1 VDLELTPLQQD
12 FRERT
17 KVYAEECR
25 PFAAEWDINN
35 HVPIQ
40 ELTKRAG
47 ELDLLA
53 ITMPKEHGG
62 QDHAMME
69 YTVVIETALR
79 YSQCALASEPM
90 FRTSGA
96 GPSILLMSDNDVPRK
111 KFMPSMITGEQ
122 GCALALSEPNHGSDL
137 TYLETRAVQDGD
149 DYVLNGSKRF
159 ITGATEDRLYATFV
173 RLSDTPGAK
182 GIGAVMVE
190 EGTPGFRIEK
200 GPAFVS
206 SRGIP
211 HGDLWFEDCRVPA
224 ENLLVAE
231 GQFPRLMTAFNVERL
246 HNGTCS
252 LGLAEAAFDE
262 SSKFAQERHQFGRPV
277 IEFQAIYRM
286 LAEMWVSIEAT
297 RMLLFRAAAT
307 AVDGKYPQAHDV
319 TIAKMFANET
329 LSNVAKAAVQVCAGD
344 GLAITHPVQ
353 RIARDAMICMVA
365 GGTHQVLK
373 NSIAGMLF
381 PDRKFKQTRDA

>member
-1 VDLELTPLQQD
+1 MDFELTPLQQD
-12 FRERT
+12 LQERT
-17 KVYAEECR
+17 KQYAEEVR
-25 PFAAEWDINN
+25 PHAAEWDINN
-35 HVPIQ
+35 KVPIA

-62 QDHAMME
+62 QDLSMME

-111 KFMPSMITGEQ
+111 KFMPAMIRGEQ
-122 GCALALSEPNHGSDL
+122 GCALALSEPKHGSDL
-137 TYLETRAVQDGD
+137 TYLETRAVKEGD

-200 GPAFVS
+200 GPDFVA

-246 HNGTCS
+246 HNGACS

-262 SSKFAQERHQFGRPV
+262 ASRYAQERHQFGRPV
-277 IEFQAIYRM
+277 IEFQAIYHM
-286 LAEMWVSIEAT
+286 LAEMWVNIEAT
-297 RMLLFRAAAT
+297 RMLIFRSAAT
-307 AVDGKYPQAHDV
+307 ANDGKYPQAQDV
-319 TIAKMFANET
+319 TIAKLFANET
-329 LSNVAKAAVQVCAGD
+329 LYTVSKAAVQICAGD
-344 GLAITHPVQ
+344 GLTLTHPVQ
-353 RIARDAMICMVA
+353 RIARDAAICMVA
-365 GGTHQVLK
+365 GGTPQILK
-373 NSIAGMLF
+373 NVIAGMLF
-381 PDRKFKQTRDA
+381 PGRKFKQIRDS